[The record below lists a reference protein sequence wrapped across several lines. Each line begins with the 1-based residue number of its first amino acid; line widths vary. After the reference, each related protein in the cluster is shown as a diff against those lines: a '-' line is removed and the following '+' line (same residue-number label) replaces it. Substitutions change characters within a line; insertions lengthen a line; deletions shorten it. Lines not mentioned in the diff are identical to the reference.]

1 MKKIL
6 LFIALTSFITSHG
19 MDLVPPSFHNYGE
32 TSISSENAGQVKP
45 LKTSKKQTV
54 CATQKRSMSIARI
67 STSYSTEYHI
77 NFIQPS
83 KNPMSLIYNNK
94 KNKYYHLCIDAIE
107 NLDQQILKLL
117 FEIYERMFKLASTTA
132 HTTK

>member
-6 LFIALTSFITSHG
+6 LFIALTSFITSDG
-19 MDLVPPSFHNYGE
+19 MDDFSN
-32 TSISSENAGQVKP
+32 Q
-45 LKTSKKQTV
+45 KQTV
-54 CATQKRSMSIARI
+54 CAAQKRSMSIARI

-94 KNKYYHLCIDAIE
+94 TNKYYHLCIDDIGK
-107 NLDQQILKLL
+107 LDQLFLKLL
-117 FEIYERMFKLASTTA
+117 FDSYERMFKLASTTA
-132 HTTK
+132 TTK

>member
-1 MKKIL
+1 MND
-6 LFIALTSFITSHG
+6 FS
-19 MDLVPPSFHNYGE
+19 N
-32 TSISSENAGQVKP
+32 Q
-45 LKTSKKQTV
+45 KQTV
-54 CATQKRSMSIARI
+54 CAVQKRSMSIARI

-94 KNKYYHLCIDAIE
+94 TNKYYHLCIDAIE

-117 FEIYERMFKLASTTA
+117 FDSYERMFTLANSTTYKA
-132 HTTK
+132 KITERSRT

>member
-19 MDLVPPSFHNYGE
+19 MNDFSN
-32 TSISSENAGQVKP
+32 
-45 LKTSKKQTV
+45 KKQTV

-83 KNPMSLIYNNK
+83 KNPMSLIHNK
-94 KNKYYHLCIDAIE
+94 DSKKYSYLCIDTIE

-117 FEIYERMFKLASTTA
+117 FENYERIFTLANSTTYKA
-132 HTTK
+132 KKTERSRT

>member
-1 MKKIL
+1 MKKLLLIL
-6 LFIALTSFITSHG
+6 VTLTSFMTHAMES
-19 MDLVPPSFHNYGE
+19 VPPSFHNYGE
-32 TSISSENAGQVKP
+32 ISISSGNAGQVKP